1 MQENLA
7 TRKEDIVNDR
17 FTKIKNKLIISEI
30 KDFDFRILCYLIA
43 RSKNGKCFPSMP
55 TIAKDLKKSRET
67 IRNSLDRLL
76 ENKYIEKESRVLG
89 TGKKTSN
96 LYTINEE
103 YLAKKTKQEIF
114 EETQEEVEKEE
125 LFDYD
130 WLNDGEV
137 SND

>member
-1 MQENLA
+1 MKNGS
-7 TRKEDIVNDR
+7 
-17 FTKIKNKLIISEI
+17 FTKIKNQLIVSEM
-30 KDFDFRILCYLIA
+30 KDSKFRVLCYLIA
-43 RSKNGKCFPSMP
+43 HSKNGQCFPSVR
-55 TIAKDLKKSRET
+55 TIAKELNKGKST
-67 IRNSLDRLL
+67 ISSIIEELIEEEILTK
-76 ENKYIEKESRVLG
+76 ENRYLG

-130 WLNDGEV
+130 WLNDEEV